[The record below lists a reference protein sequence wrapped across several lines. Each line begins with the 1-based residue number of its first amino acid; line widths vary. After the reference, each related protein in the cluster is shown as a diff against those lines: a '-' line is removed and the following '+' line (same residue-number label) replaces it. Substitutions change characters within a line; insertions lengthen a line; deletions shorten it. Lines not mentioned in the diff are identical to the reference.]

1 MISVIVAC
9 YNVEQYIEEAV
20 HSVMHQTCRDLE
32 IICVNDA
39 STDSTLTIL
48 EKLRQED
55 SRIRIIAL
63 EKNSGPF
70 AVRQH
75 GVEAAQG
82 DYITFLDGDD
92 LLTPKTLEHAL
103 KRAMKEKVDVV
114 QFMAKPFA
122 AAPDDAEY
130 VKKLEQILV
139 PSEKKY
145 SAKQGALV
153 EACFVQREFC
163 WSMCGK
169 LYRTDIVRK
178 GYQYASYERITMA
191 EDLLCCFATLVFASG
206 YAALM
211 EIGYLYRQ
219 GSGITRLENNFSLA
233 KIRAYAEEYQVY
245 MLLQRWL
252 KKAGQEQN
260 HVEALNAVRQIVF
273 SDARYAYTKVRA
285 TEREQAL
292 AIYAEYWP
300 VDAMLEMLLSTQM
313 GKQELAELVY
323 AMRRL
328 PTMQPAPHEVKV
340 IGMFYYRM
348 FNGGIERVMALLSTI
363 FVQHGYH
370 VVLFTD
376 QPANELDFPMPASVM
391 RVVLPAFPTDGDT
404 AGIVKHMRAWR
415 EALCQHQVDVMIYHA
430 WIDLNIYYE
439 ELSIKSTGVPLIVH
453 MHGSFAT
460 NLQYGVTEYY
470 QQIAMQ
476 RKGYS
481 LSDVIVA
488 LSEVDCA
495 WSRVQGCRTVR
506 TVNPPTF
513 SSDVQV
519 STATDHNVVWVGRI
533 SVEKQPVEA
542 LRIMRLVHEK
552 VPDATLHMVGLADF
566 EEPLQAVKA
575 YIKANH
581 MEDYVFLEGQQA
593 DVKPFFQA
601 ARVALWTA
609 ALEGAPMAMVESKTY
624 GLPIVAYDIANVDM
638 IREHQGMFVVSQYD
652 AQGAADHLVELL
664 TNQELHDRMSL
675 ESRRSAEEIL
685 AVDQMKQ
692 WEDIF
697 TLAMTPKE
705 PELVGSQLPPL
716 DTAVQMMME
725 YLQQGEQCRQA
736 NLIGAVLQSA
746 PVPDAMPAIAEN
758 RNLKWVVKKIIK
770 YCMPNG
776 IVQLRQM
783 SLRVAG
789 GSKRWLIKNIVKA
802 ILPYGVLRIRSILK
816 RAWRN
821 H

>member
-1 MISVIVAC
+1 
-9 YNVEQYIEEAV
+9 
-20 HSVMHQTCRDLE
+20 
-32 IICVNDA
+32 
-39 STDSTLTIL
+39 
-48 EKLRQED
+48 
-55 SRIRIIAL
+55 
-63 EKNSGPF
+63 
-70 AVRQH
+70 
-75 GVEAAQG
+75 
-82 DYITFLDGDD
+82 
-92 LLTPKTLEHAL
+92 
-103 KRAMKEKVDVV
+103 
-114 QFMAKPFA
+114 MAKPFA
-122 AAPDDAEY
+122 AAPGDTEHM
-130 VKKLEQILV
+130 KTIEQSMC
-139 PSEKKY
+139 PSAKSY

-153 EACFVQREFC
+153 EACFVRREFS
-163 WSMCGK
+163 WNLCGK
-169 LYRTDIVRK
+169 LFRAEVIKK
-178 GYQYASYERITMA
+178 GYQYASHERITMA
-191 EDLLCCFATLVFASG
+191 EDLLCFFFTLVHASG

-211 EIGYLYRQ
+211 EVGYLYRQ
-219 GSGITRLENNFSLA
+219 GTGVTRIQENFPLS

-245 MLLQRWL
+245 MLLQQWL

-260 HVEALNAVRQIVF
+260 HVEALKAVQQIVYA
-273 SDARYAYTKVRA
+273 DARYAYTKVRA

-300 VDAMLEMLLSTQM
+300 VDAMLEMLLSV
-313 GKQELAELVY
+313 KLSKPELAELIY
-323 AMRRL
+323 AMRHL
-328 PTMQPAPHEVKV
+328 PAIQPVPHEVKV

-348 FNGGIERVMALLSTI
+348 YNGGVERVMALLSNI

-376 QPANELDFPMPASVM
+376 QPANELDYPMPASVM
-391 RVVLPAFPTDGDT
+391 RVVLPVFPTDGDT
-404 AGIVKHMRAWR
+404 AGIVKRMRAWR
-415 EALCQHQVDVMIYHA
+415 EALRQHQVDVMIYHA

-439 ELSIKSTGVPLIVH
+439 ELSIKSMGIPLILH
-453 MHGSFAT
+453 THGPFAMHLRDGQSDYIQQVA
-460 NLQYGVTEYY
+460 LQK
-470 QQIAMQ
+470 M
-476 RKGYS
+476 GYS
-481 LSDVIVA
+481 LCDVIVA

-552 VPDATLHMVGLADF
+552 VPDATLHMVGMADYDG
-566 EEPLQAVKA
+566 PLQAVKA

-609 ALEGAPMAMVESKTY
+609 ALEGAPMAMVESKTC
-624 GLPIVAYDIANVDM
+624 GLPMVAYDIANVDM

-685 AVDQMKQ
+685 AIDQMKQ

-705 PELVGSQLPPL
+705 PELVGSQLPQL

-746 PVPDAMPAIAEN
+746 PVPDAMLAIAEN

-821 H
+821 R